1 MPWSATPLPGWKT
14 KPGMATEFCG
24 AVADGY
30 VRAEQ
35 QALIIAGRASDGQ
48 VRTLTPDRDSPGARH
63 VCGKP

>member
-1 MPWSATPLPGWKT
+1 
-14 KPGMATEFCG
+14 MATEFCG